1 MVFSMP
7 SRHANSHASS
17 TASETGEL
25 RARILR
31 ASIEL
36 IEEEGL
42 AHLSMREVARRAGV
56 THQAPYH
63 HFADREAILGEI
75 AEQGFRLLSQRME
88 TVARENARGT
98 PQREVDR
105 LIALGETYVEFACKH
120 PAHFRIMFR
129 PELVDLERCPG
140 AKAEGDN
147 AFSIVQRIVHEAIE
161 GGVPATPN
169 AEALVAF
176 LWSAGHGL
184 ACLLLDG
191 PLAMKMPDTAR
202 DAQIAGVM
210 GMTRTL
216 LKTSLPIT
224 PAATSG
230 KRVKPK
236 RGRG

>member
-1 MVFSMP
+1 MP
-7 SRHANSHASS
+7 SRPAVSHGSSASN
-17 TASETGEL
+17 ETGVL

-75 AEQGFRLLSQRME
+75 AEQGFRLLCERME
-88 TVARENARGT
+88 TVARENPRGT
-98 PQREVDR
+98 PQREVGR

-140 AKAEGDN
+140 AKAEGDK
-147 AFSIVQRIVHEAIE
+147 AFSTVQRIVHEAIE
-161 GGVPATPN
+161 GGVPAMPN
-169 AEALVAF
+169 EEALVAF

-191 PLAMKMPDTAR
+191 PLAMEMPDTAR
-202 DAQIAGVM
+202 EAQIAGVM
-210 GMTRTL
+210 SATRAL
-216 LKTSLPIT
+216 LQASLPSA
-224 PAATSG
+224 PAAKSG

-236 RGRG
+236 RARG

>member
-1 MVFSMP
+1 MP
-7 SRHANSHASS
+7 VRHVAAHGSS
-17 TASETGEL
+17 APEAGEL

-42 AHLSMREVARRAGV
+42 ARLSMREVARRAGV

-75 AEQGFRLLSQRME
+75 AERGFRMLGERMD
-88 TVARENARGT
+88 
-98 PQREVDR
+98 EVDR
-105 LIALGETYVEFACKH
+105 EMPGGTPGAEVERLIGLGRAYVEFACKH

-140 AKAEGDN
+140 ARAEGDKTFG
-147 AFSIVQRIVHEAIE
+147 ALQRIVHAAVEA
-161 GGVPATPN
+161 GVPAHPSE
-169 AEALVAF
+169 EALVAF
-176 LWSAGHGL
+176 LWSTGHGL

-202 DAQIAGVM
+202 DAQIEAVLGA
-210 GMTRTL
+210 TRAL
-216 LKTSLPIT
+216 LHASLSLPRAK
-224 PAATSG
+224 AASGAKSG
-230 KRVKPK
+230 KRKAK
-236 RGRG
+236 RGVS

>member
-1 MVFSMP
+1 MP
-7 SRHANSHASS
+7 VRPAAPHGAPSS
-17 TASETGEL
+17 EEGEL

-42 AHLSMREVARRAGV
+42 ARLSMREVARRAGV

-75 AEQGFRLLSQRME
+75 AEQGFRMLSACMNEVDR
-88 TVARENARGT
+88 TLPSGT
-98 PQREVDR
+98 PELQVDR
-105 LIALGETYVEFACKH
+105 LIALGQTYVEFACKH
-120 PAHFRIMFR
+120 TAHFRIMFR

-140 AKAEGDN
+140 ARAEGDN
-147 AFSIVQRIVHEAIE
+147 AFGTLQRIVHEAVHA
-161 GGVPATPN
+161 GVPAQPSE
-169 AEALVAF
+169 EALVAF

-202 DAQIAGVM
+202 AAQIETVLDAL
-210 GMTRTL
+210 RSL
-216 LKTSLPIT
+216 LRASLPRRAKS
-224 PAATSG
+224 PAADGG
-230 KRVKPK
+230 K
-236 RGRG
+236 GRKARRA

>member
-1 MVFSMP
+1 MP
-7 SRHANSHASS
+7 ARPAIAHG
-17 TASETGEL
+17 TPASESGEL
-25 RARILR
+25 RARIVR

-75 AEQGFRLLSQRME
+75 AEQGFRLLGERFNE
-88 TVARENARGT
+88 VARENPRGT

-105 LIALGETYVEFACKH
+105 LIRLGETYVEFACKH

-129 PELVDLERCPG
+129 PELVDLERCPS
-140 AKAEGDN
+140 ARAEGDS
-147 AFSIVQRIVHEAIE
+147 AFGTVQRIVHEAVE
-161 GGVPATPN
+161 GGVPARPS
-169 AEALVAF
+169 EGALVAF
-176 LWSAGHGL
+176 LWSTVHGL
-184 ACLLLDG
+184 SCLLLDG

-202 DAQIAGVM
+202 EAQIAGVLRA
-210 GMTRTL
+210 TRTL
-216 LKTSLPIT
+216 LQASLGA
-224 PAATSG
+224 PAAKSG

-236 RGRG
+236 RARR